1 MKNHLLPRGSKLL
14 QNIERIGNLAV
25 ECKGEPEKMIIVNP
39 DNHALSQFLEI
50 EPLTRYFVM

>member
-1 MKNHLLPRGSKLL
+1 LL